1 MKINNLKK
9 NEEGKVVDLDI
20 ELSDAENA
28 FFIGFAFNV
37 LLSQGL
43 LRIDEKKQEAEFVAA
58 HGPVGVAPDLQ

>member
-20 ELSDAENA
+20 ELSDEENA

-43 LRIDEKKQEAEFVAA
+43 LRIDEKKQEAALVAA